1 MSFSEKFEKYVKED
15 YKNGLHKQS
24 DIPIFIRKMITI
36 CHIVQ
41 RMEEIKALELSEK
54 DLERLIDLG
63 EHLDF
68 LVENINRKK

>member
-41 RMEEIKALELSEK
+41 RMEEIKASPLSEK
-54 DLERLIDLG
+54 DLKSLIALA
-63 EHLDF
+63 ELTDF
-68 LVENINRKK
+68 VIENIKRYK